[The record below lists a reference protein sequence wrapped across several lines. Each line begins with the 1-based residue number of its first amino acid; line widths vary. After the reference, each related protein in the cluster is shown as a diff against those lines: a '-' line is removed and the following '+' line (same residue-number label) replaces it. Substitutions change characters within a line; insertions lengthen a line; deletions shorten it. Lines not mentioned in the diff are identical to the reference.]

1 VEDLGTEWANMAPA
15 LAQIEHKIQAA
26 TDAVVRSIA
35 DSDDAIAAA
44 VVGRNTNARLVINGS
59 FLYRDKSVK
68 TTQSSRRLLTS
79 LVAAGKRVRTE
90 NVWIIDNETVRTH
103 YKIIP
108 RQDTA
113 GLITLASGV
122 AQELAGI
129 GDLLFILVG
138 TVKGL
143 RPQMQQV
150 NSLNV
155 KELRLVPLLADGE
168 VQRTGN
174 GIYSLRKIL
183 PIEELFERI
192 NDDLEAQGRVLSA
205 EDRRVIGTAYDAM
218 LDCATTE
225 VTVPTGEVR
234 HRTETVLGKIV
245 ASLQDQAAQY
255 GTALYSLAHAPD
267 DSRALNEVLRIAYN
281 FSADVLP
288 LISLFVSICDLKPL
302 VFWCTVKEQ
311 WALHRAFA
319 SLPWAAL
326 GRKEK
331 LEEYKSI
338 VSQARSHAFHHVLPF
353 DSTVEVDLSTLDVR
367 AETIRLFVPF
377 GQKQGRGVHLKD
389 QKLADVLAEFSRAKE
404 RPVSH
409 VFWEANLAVIQAAC
423 KLAEE
428 VLATLILIH
437 DARREVA

>member
-1 VEDLGTEWANMAPA
+1 MAPA

-26 TDAVVRSIA
+26 T
-35 DSDDAIAAA
+35 
-44 VVGRNTNARLVINGS
+44 
-59 FLYRDKSVK
+59 
-68 TTQSSRRLLTS
+68 
-79 LVAAGKRVRTE
+79 
-90 NVWIIDNETVRTH
+90 
-103 YKIIP
+103 
-108 RQDTA
+108 
-113 GLITLASGV
+113 
-122 AQELAGI
+122 
-129 GDLLFILVG
+129 
-138 TVKGL
+138 
-143 RPQMQQV
+143 
-150 NSLNV
+150 
-155 KELRLVPLLADGE
+155 
-168 VQRTGN
+168 
-174 GIYSLRKIL
+174 
-183 PIEELFERI
+183 
-192 NDDLEAQGRVLSA
+192 
-205 EDRRVIGTAYDAM
+205 
-218 LDCATTE
+218 
-225 VTVPTGEVR
+225 
-234 HRTETVLGKIV
+234 
-245 ASLQDQAAQY
+245 
-255 GTALYSLAHAPD
+255 
-267 DSRALNEVLRIAYN
+267 
-281 FSADVLP
+281 DVLP

-404 RPVSH
+404 RPVSQ
-409 VFWEANLAVIQAAC
+409 VFWKANLAVIQAAC

>member
-1 VEDLGTEWANMAPA
+1 MASA
-15 LAQIEHKIQAA
+15 LTQIEHEIQAA

-35 DSDDAIAAA
+35 ETDDAVATA
-44 VVGRNTNARLVINGS
+44 VVGRNTDAHLVINGS

-68 TTQSSRRLLTS
+68 TTQSSRRLLARLIAT
-79 LVAAGKRVRTE
+79 GKRVRSE
-90 NVWIIDNETVRTH
+90 NIWIIDNESVRTH

-113 GLITLASGV
+113 GLTTLASGV

-129 GDLLFILVG
+129 GDLLFILLG

-143 RPQMQQV
+143 RPQTQQI
-150 NSLNV
+150 NSQNV
-155 KELRLVPLLADGE
+155 KELRLIPSLTGAE

-192 NDDLEAQGRVLSA
+192 NDDLEGQGAGLSA

-218 LDCATTE
+218 LDAATTE
-225 VTVPTGEVR
+225 VSVPTGEVR
-234 HRTETVLGKIV
+234 HRSETVLGKIL
-245 ASLQDQAAQY
+245 ASLQDQATQY
-255 GTALYSLAHAPD
+255 GTALTALQRAPD
-267 DSRALNEVLRIAYN
+267 DPRALNEVLRIAYN

-353 DSTVEVDLSTLDVR
+353 DSTVEVDLSTLDVH

-377 GQKQGRGVHLKD
+377 GQK
-389 QKLADVLAEFSRAKE
+389 
-404 RPVSH
+404 
-409 VFWEANLAVIQAAC
+409 
-423 KLAEE
+423 
-428 VLATLILIH
+428 
-437 DARREVA
+437 

>member
-1 VEDLGTEWANMAPA
+1 MAPA

-79 LVAAGKRVRTE
+79 LVAAGKCVRTE

-108 RQDTA
+108 GQDTA

-155 KELRLVPLLADGE
+155 KELRLVPLLADAE

-183 PIEELFERI
+183 PIEELFGRI
-192 NDDLEAQGRVLSA
+192 NDDLEAQGRSLSA

-218 LDCATTE
+218 LDGATTE

-245 ASLQDQAAQY
+245 TSLQDQAAQY
-255 GTALYSLAHAPD
+255 GTALSSLARSPD
-267 DSRALNEVLRIAYN
+267 DLRALNEVLRIAYN

-404 RPVSH
+404 RPVSQ
-409 VFWEANLAVIQAAC
+409 VFWKANLAVIQAAC

>member
-1 VEDLGTEWANMAPA
+1 MAPA

-255 GTALYSLAHAPD
+255 GTALSSLAHAPD

-437 DARREVA
+437 DARCEVA